1 MKKNI
6 YSILFIG
13 FTILSS
19 TLFVGAQTAF
29 IAGNKSLEISGT
41 VAGFYNY
48 RVLKAGEDNYKNNKF
63 MLRNAILGI
72 NGRVENKWEYELKA
86 DFFNISSFNIEDPEN
101 PGLVTAYIA
110 YKSKPVD
117 IKFGYDKV
125 PYSQASLASIYEGA
139 FWSRT
144 QLTRGDFF
152 SRRDIGLTLSNSYWN
167 QRINVYLGAYTGLG
181 EAVFVADGGDIDPSG
196 NPEFIARVDVAYPSR
211 YRYDDVDYK
220 LSPIPMFR
228 IGANIRYTDKTL
240 PGDNTHPETIEGIY
254 GLKLVDGKKMIQGFD
269 ASFAYMGFSAQVEGH
284 VIQIT
289 PAKTDDIL
297 FHNTTEDVNKN
308 KVFAGGIQAQLN
320 YFFKPLKSTL
330 SARYENYNLN
340 DLVVGNAERLA
351 IAYTYNI
358 NGSKNA
364 IKIHYFKILKEEE
377 SIESLKWTDQVR
389 LGWQYSF

>member
-1 MKKNI
+1 MKINL
-6 YSILFIG
+6 YSVFFVG
-13 FTILSS
+13 FAIITS
-19 TLFVGAQTAF
+19 TLLVDAQTSLVF
-29 IAGNKSLEISGT
+29 GNKSLEISGT

-48 RVLKAGEDNYKNNKF
+48 RILKQGEDNYKNNKF

-86 DFFNISSFNIEDPEN
+86 DFFNMFSFSTNDPEN
-101 PGLVTAYIA
+101 PGLVTAYIL
-110 YKSKPVD
+110 YKSKPID
-117 IKFGYDKV
+117 IKFGYDKL

-167 QRINVYLGAYTGLG
+167 QRINIYLGAYTGLG
-181 EAVFVADGGDIDPSG
+181 ETVFVADGGDIDPSG

-220 LSPIPMFR
+220 LSPIPMLR
-228 IGANIRYTDKTL
+228 IGANVRYTNKTL
-240 PGDNTHPETIEGIY
+240 SGENAHPAIAEGLY

-269 ASFAYMGFSAQVEGH
+269 ASFAYMGFSAQLEAH

-289 PAKTDDIL
+289 PAKTDNIL
-297 FHNTTEDVNKN
+297 FHNTTEDVNEN
-308 KVFAGGIQAQLN
+308 KVYAGGIQAQLN
-320 YFFKPLKSTL
+320 YFLKPIKSTV

-340 DLVVGNAERLA
+340 DLVVGSAERFA
-351 IAYTYNI
+351 VAYAYNI

-364 IKIHYFKILKEEE
+364 IKIHYFKILKEETLE
-377 SIESLKWTDQVR
+377 PLKWTDQVR